1 MGKLTKGLFLG
12 VASAVGAYYYKNPK
26 ELEKHK
32 ELLKENVKLGLNK
45 VNDFINGDCCC
56 KRDDVDR
63 TGEDIAKERLDKLKA
78 AYNKEENAEP
88 FVELKTDE
96 KPAEQVELVEEEPLA
111 ENTEDLKEEK
121 EEIEKSEEVDEV
133 TDEEISEELQEDT
146 TVEEVID
153 DVQEETSKLEQEV
166 EDAKI
171 ELGRLIEER
180 SQEKTEDK
188 DVTEE
193 KAANKTTLD
202 SIVSLFSSKEDK

>member
-56 KRDDVDR
+56 KRDGVDR
-63 TGEDIAKERLDKLKA
+63 TGEDIAKERLDKLTA
-78 AYNKEENAEP
+78 AYNKEEKAEP

-96 KPAEQVELVEEEPLA
+96 KPIEQVEIVEEEPLTETA
-111 ENTEDLKEEK
+111 EDLK

-133 TDEEISEELQEDT
+133 VSEETSEDLQEDT
-146 TVEEVID
+146 TIEEVIGD
-153 DVQEETSKLEQEV
+153 EQEETSKLEQEV

-188 DVTEE
+188 DVTED